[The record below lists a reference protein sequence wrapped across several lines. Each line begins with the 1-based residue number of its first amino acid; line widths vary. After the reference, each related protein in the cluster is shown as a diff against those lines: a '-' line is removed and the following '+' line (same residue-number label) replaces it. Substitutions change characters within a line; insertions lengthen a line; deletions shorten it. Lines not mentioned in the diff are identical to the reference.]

1 MPNTCIFFSATSLVT
16 YAGER
21 FDFILEA
28 NQEIDNYWI
37 RFRGLMDC
45 DERFTKAR
53 QVAVLHYDGAMEK
66 EPEGDP
72 TWEESHQEGLVST
85 SVYYNNKFD
94 VIISLKISNF

>member
-1 MPNTCIFFSATSLVT
+1 
-16 YAGER
+16 
-21 FDFILEA
+21 
-28 NQEIDNYWI
+28 
-37 RFRGLMDC
+37 MDC

-85 SVYYNNKFD
+85 LIHYENPK
-94 VIISLKISNF
+94 